1 MINQRFCYNYNE
13 VTYLKR
19 NVGDD
24 FIGVVVKGIIMNK
37 TVVVSTTVVV
47 IAVVVGGGTYA
58 VLHTPKRQF
67 ASNLVKMTKSNDNI
81 ANFRVKA
88 NGTGD
93 NRGNV
98 SGTLKADAQ
107 NENKLAVHLKATDK
121 NTPESVNIKSVNIK
135 MDKKHIYVSADMLT
149 SSVKG
154 YGLKGLTKVTKSL
167 DKYWLDS
174 SQSESLKDS
183 YSAIDTKEVRSD
195 ATAVTEWF
203 KDLDSHKFKKVSNGY
218 RVNLNKADMKSLM
231 TKISK
236 TKSGQEISKSE
247 WQEAKSDLDPV
258 KNFML
263 KLTVGDKG
271 NSFAIDFSGNENNR
285 KEQLTSKI
293 NTKRDDK
300 LKVKM
305 PAKSLI
311 KTESQLS
318 ELLEE
323 KMLAYYSDQ
332 IGSSIDEFN
341 SSISSSA
348 NDEVLDA

>member
-1 MINQRFCYNYNE
+1 
-13 VTYLKR
+13 
-19 NVGDD
+19 
-24 FIGVVVKGIIMNK
+24 MNK
-37 TVVVSTTVVV
+37 TVVVSTTVMV

-67 ASNLVKMTKSNDNI
+67 ASNLVKMTKSDDNI

-93 NRGNV
+93 NMGNV
-98 SGTLKADAQ
+98 SGTLKADSQ
-107 NENKLAVHLKATDK
+107 NENKLAVHLKVTDK
-121 NTPESVNIKSVNIK
+121 NTPEAMNIK

-174 SQSESLKDS
+174 SQSKSLKDS
-183 YSAIDTKEVRSD
+183 YSSIDTKEVRSD

-236 TKSGQEISKSE
+236 TKSGKEIPKSE

-293 NTKRDDK
+293 NTKRDNK

-332 IGSSIDEFN
+332 IASSIDEFN
-341 SSISSSA
+341 SSVSSST
-348 NDEVLDA
+348 NDDVLDA

>member
-1 MINQRFCYNYNE
+1 M
-13 VTYLKR
+13 
-19 NVGDD
+19 GDD
-24 FIGVVVKGIIMNK
+24 FIRVVVKGTIMNK
-37 TVVVSTTVVV
+37 TAVVSTTVVV

-81 ANFRVKA
+81 ANFHVKA
-88 NGTGD
+88 NGTGND
-93 NRGNV
+93 MGSV
-98 SGTLKADAQ
+98 SGTLKADSQ
-107 NENKLAVHLKATDK
+107 NENKLAVHLKVTDK
-121 NTPESVNIKSVNIK
+121 NTPEAMNIK

-183 YSAIDTKEVRSD
+183 YSSIDTKEVRSD

-236 TKSGQEISKSE
+236 TKSGKEIPKSE

-271 NSFAIDFSGNENNR
+271 NSFVINFSGKENNR

-293 NTKRDDK
+293 NTKRDNK

-332 IGSSIDEFN
+332 IASSIDEFN
-341 SSISSSA
+341 SSVSSST